1 MTTPLRL
8 VVFDVDGTLV
18 DSQADIVGAMTQAFD
33 TLDLTAPDRATIL
46 NTVGLSLPDTMHQ
59 LVPHADAA
67 LQDQLVVT
75 YKQAYSDRRQ
85 FVGSQTSSPMY
96 PGARAAL
103 DRLWAV
109 DDILLGVATGKS
121 RRGLDILMDGHDL
134 RSFFVTTQV
143 SDTHPSKP
151 HPSMVIAALSE
162 AGVEACD
169 AVVVGDTSYDMAMA
183 RAAGVAGIGVTWGYH
198 PASALAEATTCVSDF
213 DALLQ
218 VLSDRWEIAI

>member
-1 MTTPLRL
+1 MAAPLRL

-18 DSQADIVGAMTQAFD
+18 DSQADIVGAMTQAFELMD
-33 TLDLTAPDRATIL
+33 MSAPDRGAIL

-59 LVPHADAA
+59 LIPQAGAA
-67 LQDQLVVT
+67 VQEQLVAA
-75 YKQAYSDRRQ
+75 YKQAYSERRQ
-85 FVGSQTSSPMY
+85 FVGSKTSSPMY
-96 PGARAAL
+96 VGARAAL
-103 DRLWAV
+103 ERLWAV

-121 RRGLDILMDGHDL
+121 RRGLNILMDGHDL
-134 RSFFVTTQV
+134 HSFFVTTQV

-151 HPSMVIAALSE
+151 HPSMVLTALSE
-162 AGVEACD
+162 VGVEACN

-183 RAAGVAGIGVTWGYH
+183 RAAGVDGIGVTWGYH
-198 PASALAEATTCVSDF
+198 PADALGDAAACVETF